1 MAKTPKRPRDL
12 NQLAKFV
19 IDAAAEGAPMPTKTQ
34 ERAAKGGKV
43 GGPARSRTLTEA
55 QRIEI
60 ARAAAAAR
68 WKKAD

>member
-1 MAKTPKRPRDL
+1 V

-19 IDAAAEGAPMPTKTQ
+19 IDAATEGQTDATKKQ
-34 ERAAKGGKV
+34 VRAAKGGKV
-43 GGPARSRTLTEA
+43 GGPARSRALTEA

-60 ARAAAAAR
+60 ARTAAAAR